1 MSRAIPVVIEHQNV
15 NDETVILTR
24 WFVSLGA
31 PVQAG
36 QLIAE
41 IETSK
46 ATVEIHSPAAGFVR
60 FTAKEGDEIAVGQEL
75 CSIVEET
82 LSSAS
87 AEVREL
93 DSNGS
98 VTDRPANVEPLKI
111 ELPEMSHAEPTT
123 PNSRDRESI
132 PKPAVARFSRR
143 AAELAQKYDLK
154 PEMFVERT
162 LVREQDV
169 WALLNNSP
177 VQGAG
182 SYTAGLEV
190 NATIIPRASSPAV
203 PHRVERLSARKR
215 AEIRQISL
223 GAGNSVMSYVTVAC
237 HTRGLKRA
245 LQRDVTL
252 AGSTGAVVVF
262 EVSRLLRKHPTFNA
276 VYRSNEMCVFDQV
289 NIGFAIDDGR
299 GLKVPVIRQCDQLA
313 LSEVSTKMREHTIA
327 YLEDRLSPEDLS
339 GGTFTVSDLSAFDV
353 THFSP
358 LISGDQSAILGI
370 GSEVFLPD
378 AAAGLYHLTLAFD
391 HQLSDGRTAA
401 LFLNEL
407 RLRLEAYESALGAGE
422 PDEVADLSCTRC
434 MRSAKQLADLGGCL
448 LRSAF
453 PDGYVC
459 SVCILGY

>member
-1 MSRAIPVVIEHQNV
+1 MSRAIPVIVERQNV
-15 NDETVILTR
+15 NDETVVLTR
-24 WFVSLGA
+24 WFISLGA
-31 PVQAG
+31 PVEAG

-60 FTAKEGDEIAVGQEL
+60 FTAKEGDEIAVGQEF
-75 CSIVEET
+75 CFIVQEP

-87 AEVREL
+87 AEAIGL

-98 VTDRPANVEPLKI
+98 ITDRPANVGPLKI
-111 ELPEMSHAEPTT
+111 ERSEMSQVEPKTT
-123 PNSRDRESI
+123 NSRDQEHI
-132 PKPAVARFSRR
+132 PKTAVTRFSRR
-143 AAELAQKYDLK
+143 AAALAQKYDLK

-169 WALLNNSP
+169 WALLNGSP
-177 VQGAG
+177 VQGAE
-182 SYTAGLEV
+182 SYATGLEV
-190 NATIIPRASSPAV
+190 NAKTTPRASSPTV
-203 PHRVERLSARKR
+203 PHRVERLPARKR
-215 AEIRQISL
+215 AEIRQISF
-223 GAGNSVMSYVTVAC
+223 GVGNSVASSVTIAC

-245 LQRDVTL
+245 LQRDVML
-252 AGSTGAVVVF
+252 AGSTGAVVIF

-276 VYRSNEMCVFDQV
+276 VYRSNEMCVFDHV

-299 GLKVPVIRQCDQLA
+299 GLRVPIIRQCDQLA

-327 YLEDRLSPEDLS
+327 YLEDKLSPEDLS

-353 THFSP
+353 SHFSP
-358 LISGDQSAILGI
+358 LISGDQSAILGV
-370 GSEVFLPD
+370 GSEVFLPN
-378 AAAGLYHLTLAFD
+378 ATTGLYHLTLAFD

-407 RLRLEAYESALGAGE
+407 RLRLEAYESASGAYE
-422 PDEVADLSCTRC
+422 PDEVAHLSCTRC

>member
-1 MSRAIPVVIEHQNV
+1 MSRAIPVVIERQNV
-15 NDETVILTR
+15 NDETVVLTR
-24 WFVSLGA
+24 WFISLGA
-31 PVQAG
+31 PVEAG

-60 FTAKEGDEIAVGQEL
+60 FTAKEGDEIAVGQEF
-75 CSIVEET
+75 CFIVQEP

-87 AEVREL
+87 AEAMGL

-98 VTDRPANVEPLKI
+98 VTDRPASVGSLVER
-111 ELPEMSHAEPTT
+111 PEMSHVEPKT
-123 PNSRDRESI
+123 PNSRDLERI
-132 PKPAVARFSRR
+132 PKTATTRFSRR
-143 AAELAQKYDLK
+143 AAELVQKYDLK

-169 WALLNNSP
+169 RALLNDSP
-177 VQGAG
+177 VQGAE
-182 SYTAGLEV
+182 SYTTGLEV
-190 NATIIPRASSPAV
+190 NATATCTVSSPTV
-203 PHRVERLSARKR
+203 PHRVERLPARKR
-215 AEIRQISL
+215 AEIRQISF
-223 GAGNSVMSYVTVAC
+223 GVGNSVASYVTIAC

-245 LQRDVTL
+245 LQRDVML
-252 AGSTGAVVVF
+252 AGSTGAVVIF

-299 GLKVPVIRQCDQLA
+299 GLRVPVIRRCDQLA

-327 YLEDRLSPEDLS
+327 YLEDKLSPEDLS

-353 THFSP
+353 SHFSP
-358 LISGDQSAILGI
+358 LISGDQSAILGV
-370 GSEVFLPD
+370 GSEVFLPN
-378 AAAGLYHLTLAFD
+378 AAIGLYHLTLAFD

-407 RLRLEAYESALGAGE
+407 RLRLEAYESASGAYE
-422 PDEVADLSCTRC
+422 PDQVAHLSCTRC

-453 PDGYVC
+453 PDGYIC